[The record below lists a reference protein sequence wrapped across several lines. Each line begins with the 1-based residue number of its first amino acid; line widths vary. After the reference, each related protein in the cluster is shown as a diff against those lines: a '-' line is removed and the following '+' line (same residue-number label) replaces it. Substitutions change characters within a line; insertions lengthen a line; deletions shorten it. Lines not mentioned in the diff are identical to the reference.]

1 MRHGSRRIA
10 WIAPEVGVTAMY
22 EPPAGPLTALP
33 TAALAAPDVEPGS
46 ADAAVMCG
54 FAFTSMLSVVLF
66 LAGMPLISMAILAIT
81 GVSTIVLESAMS
93 ARRRRL
99 GVSAGALE
107 VEVPEVEVPE
117 VIMAMETRDTYRAI
131 LTVYTDIQRV
141 LDDAGSLRS
150 SRTAVLQRC
159 DAAVRHCG
167 RLARLSNPLQRY
179 LDTHDRAQTR
189 ADLERLRQRSE
200 TVGDAPTGDALR
212 RAATARA
219 RQLET
224 HDQIVGMRDRIQARL
239 ELARAALESFSA
251 TIVKLRVAGDEHL
264 VLSGDSVID
273 HLDGVADEL
282 EVLETELSLDLVA

>member
-1 MRHGSRRIA
+1 M
-10 WIAPEVGVTAMY
+10 T
-22 EPPAGPLTALP
+22 LP
-33 TAALAAPDVEPGS
+33 TAAFAAPHVEPDG

-66 LAGMPLISMAILAIT
+66 LAGMPLISMAVLAIT

-107 VEVPEVEVPE
+107 VPE
-117 VIMAMETRDTYRAI
+117 VIVSMDTRDTYRAI
-131 LTVYTDIQRV
+131 LAAYTDIRHV
-141 LDDAGSLRS
+141 LGDAGSLRS
-150 SRTAVLQRC
+150 SRAAVLQRC

-167 RLARLSNPLQRY
+167 RLALLSNPLQRY
-179 LDTHDRAQTR
+179 LDAHDRARTR

-200 TVGDAPTGDALR
+200 AAGDAPTGDALG

-224 HDQIVGMRDRIQARL
+224 HDQLAGMRDRIQARL

-251 TIVKLRVAGDEHL
+251 TIVKLRVAGDERL
-264 VLSGDSVID
+264 LSGDSVID

-282 EVLETELSLDLVA
+282 EVLESELEIELEAKLALDLAA

>member
-1 MRHGSRRIA
+1 
-10 WIAPEVGVTAMY
+10 
-22 EPPAGPLTALP
+22 
-33 TAALAAPDVEPGS
+33 
-46 ADAAVMCG
+46 MCG

-66 LAGMPLISMAILAIT
+66 LAGMPLISMAILGVT

-99 GVSAGALE
+99 GGSAGALE
-107 VEVPEVEVPE
+107 LPEVEVPE
-117 VIMAMETRDTYRAI
+117 REVPEMVPEMEVPERIVAMETRDTYRAI
-131 LTVYTDIQRV
+131 LTAYTDIRHV
-141 LDDAGSLRS
+141 LGDAVSLRS
-150 SRTAVLQRC
+150 LRAAVLQRC

-167 RLARLSNPLQRY
+167 RLALLSNPLQRY
-179 LDTHDRAQTR
+179 LDAHDRARTR

-200 TVGDAPTGDALR
+200 AAGDALTGEALGQ
-212 RAATARA
+212 AATARA

-224 HDQIVGMRDRIQARL
+224 HDQIAEMRDRIQARL
-239 ELARAALESFSA
+239 ELARAALESFAA

-282 EVLETELSLDLVA
+282 DVLETELALDLAA

>member
-1 MRHGSRRIA
+1 M
-10 WIAPEVGVTAMY
+10 T
-22 EPPAGPLTALP
+22 LP
-33 TAALAAPDVEPGS
+33 TGALAAAPVEPGN

-66 LAGMPLISMAILAIT
+66 LAGMPLISMAILAVT

-99 GVSAGALE
+99 GASADEL
-107 VEVPEVEVPE
+107 EVPELEVPE
-117 VIMAMETRDTYRAI
+117 LIVSLEARDSYRAI
-131 LTVYTDIQRV
+131 LTAYADIRRV
-141 LDDAGSLRS
+141 LGDAASLRS
-150 SRTAVLQRC
+150 SRAAVLERC
-159 DAAVRHCG
+159 DAAVRQCG
-167 RLARLSNPLQRY
+167 RLALLSNPLQRY
-179 LDTHDRAQTR
+179 LDAHDRARTR
-189 ADLERLRQRSE
+189 DELERLRQRSE
-200 TVGDAPTGDALR
+200 AAGDAPTGDALG

-273 HLDGVADEL
+273 HLDGVGDEL
-282 EVLETELSLDLVA
+282 EVLETELALDLALDRAA

>member
-1 MRHGSRRIA
+1 
-10 WIAPEVGVTAMY
+10 MY
-22 EPPAGPLTALP
+22 EPPAGSLTTLP
-33 TAALAAPDVEPGS
+33 TAALAAPGVEPGS

-66 LAGMPLISMAILAIT
+66 LAGMPLISMAVLAIT

-99 GVSAGALE
+99 GASPGELE
-107 VEVPEVEVPE
+107 LSEPIV
-117 VIMAMETRDTYRAI
+117 ATETREIYRAI
-131 LTVYTDIQRV
+131 VTAYADIRRV
-141 LDDAGSLRS
+141 LGDAAALRS
-150 SRTAVLQRC
+150 SRAAVLERC
-159 DAAVRHCG
+159 DAAVRQCG
-167 RLARLSNPLQRY
+167 RLALLGNPLQRY
-179 LDTHDRAQTR
+179 LDTHDRARTC

-200 TVGDAPTGDALR
+200 AAGDAPTGDALG

-224 HDQIVGMRDRIQARL
+224 HDQIVVMRARIQARL

-251 TIVKLRVAGDEHL
+251 TIVKLRVAGDERQ

-273 HLDGVADEL
+273 HLEGVGDEL
-282 EVLETELSLDLVA
+282 DVLETELETELALDLAA

>member
-1 MRHGSRRIA
+1 M
-10 WIAPEVGVTAMY
+10 T
-22 EPPAGPLTALP
+22 LP
-33 TAALAAPDVEPGS
+33 TAALGAPRVEPGS

-66 LAGMPLISMAILAIT
+66 LAGMPLISMAVLAIT

-99 GVSAGALE
+99 GASADELEMPDGIVS
-107 VEVPEVEVPE
+107 
-117 VIMAMETRDTYRAI
+117 METRDTYRAI
-131 LTVYTDIQRV
+131 LTAYTDIRRV
-141 LDDAGSLRS
+141 IGDAASLRS
-150 SRTAVLQRC
+150 SRAAVLERC
-159 DAAVRHCG
+159 DAAVRQCG
-167 RLARLSNPLQRY
+167 RLALLSNPLQRY
-179 LDTHDRAQTR
+179 LDAHDRAQTR

-200 TVGDAPTGDALR
+200 AAGDAPTGDALG

-224 HDQIVGMRDRIQARL
+224 HDEIIGMRNRIQARL

-264 VLSGDSVID
+264 VLAGDSVMD
-273 HLDGVADEL
+273 HLDGVGDEL
-282 EVLETELSLDLVA
+282 DVLETELALDLAA

>member
-1 MRHGSRRIA
+1 M
-10 WIAPEVGVTAMY
+10 TL
-22 EPPAGPLTALP
+22 PA
-33 TAALAAPDVEPGS
+33 AALAAPHVEPGS

-93 ARRRRL
+93 ARRRQL
-99 GVSAGALE
+99 GGSPDELE
-107 VEVPEVEVPE
+107 QPEAIVG
-117 VIMAMETRDTYRAI
+117 METRDTYRAI
-131 LTVYTDIQRV
+131 LTAYTEIRRV
-141 LDDAGSLRS
+141 LGDAASLRS
-150 SRTAVLQRC
+150 SRAAVLERC
-159 DAAVRHCG
+159 DAAVRQCG
-167 RLARLSNPLQRY
+167 RLAALSNPLQRY
-179 LDTHDRAQTR
+179 LDTHDRAKTR

-200 TVGDAPTGDALR
+200 AAGDAPTGDALG

-224 HDQIVGMRDRIQARL
+224 HDQIAAMRDRIQARL

-273 HLDGVADEL
+273 HLDGAADEL
-282 EVLETELSLDLVA
+282 DVLETELALDPAA

>member
-1 MRHGSRRIA
+1 
-10 WIAPEVGVTAMY
+10 MY
-22 EPPAGPLTALP
+22 EPPAGPLITLP
-33 TAALAAPDVEPGS
+33 TAALAAPHVEPGG

-66 LAGMPLISMAILAIT
+66 LAGMPLISMAVLAIT

-93 ARRRRL
+93 ARRRRRL
-99 GVSAGALE
+99 GASADELE
-107 VEVPEVEVPE
+107 LPE
-117 VIMAMETRDTYRAI
+117 VIVSREARDTYRAI
-131 LTVYTDIQRV
+131 LIAYTDIRRV
-141 LDDAGSLRS
+141 IGDAASLRS
-150 SRTAVLQRC
+150 SRAAVLERC
-159 DAAVRHCG
+159 DAAVRQCG
-167 RLARLSNPLQRY
+167 RLALLSNPLQRY
-179 LDTHDRAQTR
+179 LDAHDRAKTC

-200 TVGDAPTGDALR
+200 AAGDAPTSEALG

-224 HDQIVGMRDRIQARL
+224 HDQIAAMRDRIQARL

-273 HLDGVADEL
+273 HLDGVGDEL
-282 EVLETELSLDLVA
+282 EVLETELALDLAA